1 MKEFWTE
8 FVKALS
14 GKDGPLIWG
23 ITAIT
28 ALTLGWKFLDKN
40 YQAEGKDWKIYPSD
54 TETNVRDTVENERE
68 NANSLQPE

>member
-1 MKEFWTE
+1 MNDFWKHIAT
-8 FVKALS
+8 VLT

-40 YQAEGKDWKIYPSD
+40 YEAEGDGWKICPSD
-54 TETNVRDTVENERE
+54 TCSGHTDDTKNVTDESPDSSEN
-68 NANSLQPE
+68 

>member
-1 MKEFWTE
+1 MNDFWKHIAT
-8 FVKALS
+8 VLT

-40 YQAEGKDWKIYPSD
+40 YEAEGVKY
-54 TETNVRDTVENERE
+54 VRLTHVLGTQMTPRT
-68 NANSLQPE
+68 

>member
-1 MKEFWTE
+1 MNDFWKHIAT
-8 FVKALS
+8 VLT

-40 YQAEGKDWKIYPSD
+40 YEAEGDGWKIS
-54 TETNVRDTVENERE
+54 VEGQ
-68 NANSLQPE
+68 S